1 MSFWRNFIKIIFKIS
16 LAVSSIVVVVL
27 SFLSMNSNFF
37 IGLLIFLGG
46 ALAVLLLHGILGVM
60 LELCDN
66 VARMTEIAERV
77 NYNTSPSDTPN
88 KLSAIARNDGTAISA
103 TASSTRWKCTRC
115 GESNDSAR
123 MFCGNCGTGK
133 E

>member
-1 MSFWRNFIKIIFKIS
+1 MSFWRNFIKVIFKIS
-16 LAVSSIVVVVL
+16 LVVSSIGVVVL
-27 SFLSMNSNFF
+27 SLISMGGNFL
-37 IGLLIFLGG
+37 IGLLVLVGG
-46 ALAVLLLHGILGVM
+46 ALAVLLLHGIIGVM

-77 NYNTSPSDTPN
+77 NYNTSPSDTLN
-88 KLSAIARNDGTAISA
+88 KLSAIAGNDGAAASA
-103 TASSTRWKCTRC
+103 PSRWKCPKC

-123 MFCGNCGTGK
+123 MFCGSCGAGK